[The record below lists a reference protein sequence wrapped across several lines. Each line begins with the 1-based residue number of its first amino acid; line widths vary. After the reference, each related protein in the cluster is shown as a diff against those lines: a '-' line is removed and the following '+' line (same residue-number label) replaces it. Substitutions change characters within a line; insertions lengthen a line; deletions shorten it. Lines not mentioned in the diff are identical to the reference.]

1 MEKNTKP
8 TLLVI
13 DDSGFMRLR
22 MKKIFSSDF
31 NVYEASDGEE
41 GLKKIQGRAFKIDL
55 VLLDI
60 NMPGLSGIDVLKIL
74 NEDGRFKSLPIII
87 FSGEED
93 LQLAALENG
102 AWDFVSKD
110 EAPRIIQTRVK
121 NVVER
126 SLMNKVKRENVLIN
140 SVLLNII
147 NYSQDLIFEW
157 DTKRDSIF
165 FIGNISKN
173 LRIDSEVVDFIE
185 KLENESFIYTPDIR
199 LFKQCIKS
207 IDKKNH
213 YAKEELRILLNSGE
227 IRWCKFTF
235 YGEFDDSNTLV
246 KIVGIA
252 TDVHAFKE
260 AIDEATNKAEHDS
273 LTGLVNRA
281 AYENYYEILNAQ
293 LINTALILID
303 VDNFKS
309 VNDSIGHIGGD
320 YVLQIVAKRLQESFR
335 DSDCVA
341 RIGGDE
347 FAIIMNDV
355 KSKDSLK
362 DKLDLLYELVRKE
375 FDFNGRLLH
384 QNISAGA
391 LYIDKENKLSYL
403 EAYKAADDALYK
415 SKSKGRNCYT
425 IVERN
430 N

>member
-1 MEKNTKP
+1 MSKKNKP

-22 MKKIFSSDF
+22 MKRIFSSDF
-31 NVYEASDGEE
+31 NVVEASDGEE
-41 GLKKIQGRAFKIDL
+41 GLKKIQGRGFKIDL

-60 NMPGLSGIDVLKIL
+60 NMPGISGIDVLKKL

-93 LQLAALENG
+93 LQLEALENG

-110 EAPRIIQTRVK
+110 EAPIIIQTRVK

-126 SLMNKVKRENVLIN
+126 SLTHQVKRENLLIN

-147 NYSQDLIFEW
+147 NYSQDLLFEW
-157 DTKRDSIF
+157 DTIRDSIF
-165 FIGNISKN
+165 FIGNIAQK
-173 LRIDSEVVDFIE
+173 LKIDSEV
-185 KLENESFIYTPDIR
+185 ESFFSKLDEENFIYPPDIR
-199 LFKQCIKS
+199 LFKQIV
-207 IDKKNH
+207 KNINKENH
-213 YAKEELRILLNSGE
+213 FAKEELRIVLENDD

-235 YGEFDDSNTLV
+235 YGEFDESSNLV

-252 TDVHAFKE
+252 TDVNAFKE
-260 AIDEATNKAEHDS
+260 AIDKATSKAEHDP

-281 AYENYYEILNAQ
+281 AYEKYYDFLNNQ
-293 LINTALILID
+293 RVNTALILVD
-303 VDNFKS
+303 VDSFKS

-320 YVLQIVAKRLQESFR
+320 FVLNIIAKRLNDSFR
-335 DSDCVA
+335 DTDCVA

-347 FAIIMNDV
+347 FAVIMNDV
-355 KSKDSLK
+355 KSKMNLV
-362 DKLDLLYELVRKE
+362 DKLEQLFDLMRTT
-375 FDFNGRLLH
+375 FDFNGKPLF
-384 QNISAGA
+384 QYISVGA
-391 LYIDKENKLSYL
+391 LYIEKDNKLNYL
-403 EAYKAADDALYK
+403 EAYKAADDALYT
-415 SKSKGRNCYT
+415 SKEKGRNCYT

>member
-1 MEKNTKP
+1 MSEHIKP

-31 NVYEASDGEE
+31 NVVEASDGEE
-41 GLKKIQGRAFKIDL
+41 GLKIIQGIGFKIAL

-60 NMPGLSGIDVLKIL
+60 NMPGLSGLDVLKQL

-126 SLMNKVKRENVLIN
+126 SLMNQVKRENILMNNVLF
-140 SVLLNII
+140 NII

-157 DTKRDSIF
+157 DIIRDSIF
-165 FIGNISKN
+165 FIGNISKK
-173 LRIDSEVVDFIE
+173 LKIDSEVNYFKE
-185 KLENESFIYTPDIR
+185 NLENGSFIYPPDIC
-199 LFKQCIKS
+199 LFKQI
-207 IDKKNH
+207 IQNINQENH
-213 YAKEELRILLNSGE
+213 YAKEELRIKLDNDE

-235 YGEFDDSNTLV
+235 YGEFDDLKKLI

-252 TDVHAFKE
+252 TDVTAFKE
-260 AIDEATNKAEHDS
+260 AIDAAINRAEHDS
-273 LTGLVNRA
+273 LTGLVNRD
-281 AYENYYEILNAQ
+281 AYENYYEILNAER
-293 LINTALILID
+293 INTALILID
-303 VDNFKS
+303 VDSFKA

-320 YVLQIVAKRLQESFR
+320 FVLQIVAKRLKDSFR
-335 DSDCVA
+335 DTDCVA

-347 FAIIMNDV
+347 FAIILNDV
-355 KSKDSLK
+355 KSKDSLQ
-362 DKLDLLYELVRKE
+362 DKLNSLFSLMRTE
-375 FDFNGRLLH
+375 FDFNGETLNQH
-384 QNISAGA
+384 ISVGA
-391 LYIDKENKLSYL
+391 VYITKENKINYL
-403 EAYKAADDALYK
+403 EAYKSADDALYQ
-415 SKSKGRNCYT
+415 SKANGRNCYT

-430 N
+430 I